1 MTRKGPYPWGV
12 VVGGFI
18 MLEHLWLPT
27 WCNMSVN
34 SQLDNHGMEELQ
46 RPFGS
51 DVVMLGV
58 LEVGVANLKIVAS
71 KVME

>member
-1 MTRKGPYPWGV
+1 M
-12 VVGGFI
+12 VVGGFVR
-18 MLEHLWLPT
+18 LEHPQSSM
-27 WCNMSVN
+27 WCNILAD
-34 SQLDNHGMEELQ
+34 SQPDNHGMEELQ

-51 DVVMLGV
+51 DVMMLGA

>member
-1 MTRKGPYPWGV
+1 
-12 VVGGFI
+12 
-18 MLEHLWLPT
+18 
-27 WCNMSVN
+27 MSVN

>member
-1 MTRKGPYPWGV
+1 
-12 VVGGFI
+12 
-18 MLEHLWLPT
+18 
-27 WCNMSVN
+27 MSVN

-71 KVME
+71 KVMEWAEMSQFVLLWMLLAS